1 MQHLLELALSFPTVL
16 YTVLLGVSLVYWIL
30 VLIGAAKVEL
40 AGDGA
45 LDGAADMDFGGGGH
59 EVGDIGGSHEGV
71 GHHDVG
77 DVGGGDGDIDV
88 GESHAG
94 MLSALKLRSAPLTVV
109 AGCVV
114 LFAWIESMIAMQIWD
129 NTIAKVATL
138 VLAPLLA
145 LFPTSI
151 AIRPLARVFVPH
163 EVTRNHQLVG
173 KICRIRTG
181 HVDAGFGE
189 ATLED
194 GGAGLIVRVRI
205 DTGEQLKRGD
215 EALIVDYD
223 EEKQQFTVAPM
234 DDLGVGEGASKL
246 RSSR

>member
-1 MQHLLELALSFPTVL
+1 MQHLLELALSFPTVV

-30 VLIGAAKVEL
+30 VLVGAAKVEL

-45 LDGAADMDFGGGGH
+45 LDGAADLDFGGHHEIGDVGGAH
-59 EVGDIGGSHEGV
+59 DGV
-71 GHHDVG
+71 GHHDLG
-77 DVGGGDGDIDV
+77 DAGGGDTDLDV

-94 MLSALKLRSAPLTVV
+94 MLAALKLRSAPLTVV
-109 AGCVV
+109 FGCVV

-138 VLAPLLA
+138 VLAPLVA

-163 EVTRNHQLVG
+163 EVTRHHQLVG
-173 KICRIRTG
+173 KVCRIRTG

-194 GGAGLIVRVRI
+194 GGAGLVVRVRI

-234 DDLGVGEGASKL
+234 DDLGVGETASKL